1 MRTRAQAGFT
11 MLEALI
17 ALLIGGFGLL
27 AITRLQIGLQGE
39 SDLAKQLTEATM
51 LGQRR
56 IEQLRSYQL
65 LGTASGSQLAAG
77 QWGYGNI
84 ATGSQTVTGTN
95 AAYTV
100 AWTVT
105 DAPAPQRYKTA
116 AVNVTWT
123 DRRGTSHTVPLRTG
137 IAGVDPSVSL
147 GLTVPPA
154 GTPIRRPKN
163 RDLNVPVP
171 AIDLG
176 NGTSAFTPPGA
187 VTTLKFIFDNVTGVI
202 TKRCSGSGSDWTSWS
217 CTDVSAYLV
226 SGFIS
231 IDNQANATLS
241 SPIDIAFTL
250 TQGTLDA
257 CYDDSASST
266 KTYAGV
272 ITYTCVIVGVDHDGV
287 PTTRPRWSGRSTLT
301 GITISTAAAGN
312 KVCRYSADYDAN
324 GSVDSAEHPNTYANV
339 IESLENQNFYIV
351 KGNAS
356 CPTGSGIE
364 TLVQHQP

>member
-1 MRTRAQAGFT
+1 V
-11 MLEALI
+11 
-17 ALLIGGFGLL
+17 
-27 AITRLQIGLQGE
+27 
-39 SDLAKQLTEATM
+39 S
-51 LGQRR
+51 
-56 IEQLRSYQL
+56 
-65 LGTASGSQLAAG
+65 
-77 QWGYGNI
+77 W
-84 ATGSQTVTGTN
+84 
-95 AAYTV
+95 TV
-100 AWTVT
+100 A
-105 DAPAPQRYKTA
+105 DAPSPQRYKTA

-187 VTTLKFIFDNVTGVI
+187 ATTLKFVFDNVTGVI
-202 TKRCSGSGSDWTSWS
+202 TKRCNGSGSDYASWS
-217 CTDVSAYLV
+217 CTDVNAYLV

-231 IDNQANATLS
+231 IDNFANATLT

-250 TQGTLDA
+250 SQGALEA
-257 CYDDSASST
+257 CYDDSAAST

-272 ITYTCVIVGVDHDGV
+272 ITYTCVIVGSDHDGV
-287 PTTRPRWSGRSTLT
+287 TTTRPRWSGVSTLA
-301 GITISTAAAGN
+301 GIAINTSSSGN
-312 KVCRYSADYDAN
+312 KICRYSADYDASGTVDN
-324 GSVDSAEHPNTYANV
+324 GEHPAAYTNV
-339 IESLENQNFYIV
+339 IESLENQNFLIV
-351 KGNAS
+351 RGNAS
-356 CPTGSGIE
+356 CPSGSGIE